1 MSSRDRTSS
10 SLVRVVRGLPAR
22 NRLRTKGGVGVVT
35 QSGFAD
41 ELVSRC
47 LVCVNSQSWKGR
59 LNPSI
64 WQEAG
69 SQAHPYFFNAHRKQN
84 RPTPDVQVAKITTR
98 ACKETPPRVGLMN
111 SGLPGLG
118 MPAGLLSITR
128 LKPVHF
134 DLAKGEVSRRGT
146 EVKLFSKLE

>member
-1 MSSRDRTSS
+1 MPGVCELPKLEGTPQPQYLAGGRFSGL
-10 SLVRVVRGLPAR
+10 SLL
-22 NRLRTKGGVGVVT
+22 
-35 QSGFAD
+35 
-41 ELVSRC
+41 
-47 LVCVNSQSWKGR
+47 
-59 LNPSI
+59 
-64 WQEAG
+64 
-69 SQAHPYFFNAHRKQN
+69 FNAHRKQN

-111 SGLPGLG
+111 SGLPGSG